1 MKKITTKYSTA
12 KSVDNNKPLPYI
24 SRFITNEIPH
34 VGDIGVSELVVLKR
48 FEEYLEKYPYIE
60 TLIFEFGDY
69 FTFKGYLK
77 EKKVKVS
84 TNEGIQTEIDYEP
97 KVKLLTDCHIRLR
110 YSVIDDTQDDKQRM
124 EYFLEIQYKNN
135 KHIEFINKSIELIK
149 NAFLK
154 KRENFSL
161 KNNYEDD
168 SEYDIE
174 DDIEPSFLR
183 PFTVEELT
191 KASLFKVALLNYK
204 LSFFGNNEDLT
215 DLVGYLFK
223 TDAPKIRALSYIGY
237 DEKSRGYYFPEF
249 AYNAKGERL
258 KINADKYFTDAN
270 IKPFKNCNDTII
282 SGLEPIDLQQFITLI
297 NTAYGYKGLLALGF
311 YVSSLFSNQIFKHYG
326 FFPILSLYGSP
337 HTGKSFLSKLLNRCL
352 FIDSEG
358 QTMTS
363 SNTAKGELRKIS
375 QTSSLVCALLEGR
388 KNSRFDYDS
397 ILPLYNRNTL
407 YSRATASKDN
417 SIHDLHFR
425 TALSFVWN
433 HECFTSKAAKERV
446 ISLYFPD
453 SDITENTRKE
463 WIELNKYTPEQLA
476 RVGDFLL
483 RNRTR
488 IESELIG
495 WITHYATSLKND
507 GVIVSRIAENYAI
520 ALGSI
525 RCFMELTRI
534 STIDTESLARYT
546 FECARNKLEI
556 AKTELHLAEQFFELI
571 RELDNKDTQDHGV
584 VCTDGTVVIHLPTTL
599 SYLKS
604 LGNFADKEF
613 DRREL
618 VHQLKKHER
627 FITIKSTRYFG
638 NICDAYHFKK
648 TYSIILKL
656 TALQPYKIFKLLPF
670 NWLYFNSVSNM

>member
-1 MKKITTKYSTA
+1 MKKIITKTTTKYSTPIS
-12 KSVDNNKPLPYI
+12 KGNDKPLPYI
-24 SRFITNEIPH
+24 SRLIINEIPH
-34 VGDIGVSELVVLKR
+34 VTSIELAYESLALDEFKAYR
-48 FEEYLEKYPYIE
+48 EKYPYIE
-60 TLIFEFGDY
+60 TLIFELGHY

-124 EYFLEIQYKNN
+124 EYFLEIQYNN
-135 KHIEFINKSIELIK
+135 ID
-149 NAFLK
+149 
-154 KRENFSL
+154 NFSRI
-161 KNNYEDD
+161 NHHQDD
-168 SEYDIE
+168 LENDL
-174 DDIEPSFLR
+174 DDYLPDDFDFPFPK
-183 PFTVEELT
+183 PFTVDELT

-237 DEKSRGYYFPEF
+237 DEKSQGYYFPEF
-249 AYNAKGERL
+249 AYNAKGEKL

-270 IKPFKNCNDTII
+270 IKPFKNYNDTII
-282 SGLEPIDLQQFITLI
+282 SGLKEIDLQQFITLI

-311 YVSSLFSNQIFKHYG
+311 YIASLFSQKIFDHYC
-326 FFPILSLYGSP
+326 FFPFLSLYGSP

-453 SDITENTRKE
+453 SDITENTRKA

-483 RNRTR
+483 SNRMR
-488 IESELIG
+488 IESELIE

-525 RCFMELTRI
+525 RCFMELIGI

-546 FECARNKLEI
+546 FECAMNKLEI

-571 RELDNKDTQDHGV
+571 RELDNKDTQYHGV

-599 SYLKS
+599 SHLKG
-604 LGNFADKEF
+604 LGNFSDKEF
-613 DRREL
+613 DKREL

-648 TYSIILKL
+648 NL
-656 TALQPYKIFKLLPF
+656 
-670 NWLYFNSVSNM
+670 

>member
-1 MKKITTKYSTA
+1 
-12 KSVDNNKPLPYI
+12 
-24 SRFITNEIPH
+24 
-34 VGDIGVSELVVLKR
+34 
-48 FEEYLEKYPYIE
+48 
-60 TLIFEFGDY
+60 
-69 FTFKGYLK
+69 
-77 EKKVKVS
+77 
-84 TNEGIQTEIDYEP
+84 
-97 KVKLLTDCHIRLR
+97 
-110 YSVIDDTQDDKQRM
+110 M
-124 EYFLEIQYKNN
+124 EYFLEIQSEND
-135 KHIEFINKSIELIK
+135 
-149 NAFLK
+149 
-154 KRENFSL
+154 RESDYENSL
-161 KNNYEDD
+161 
-168 SEYDIE
+168 
-174 DDIEPSFLR
+174 LR
-183 PFTVEELT
+183 PFTVDELT

-223 TDAPKIRALSYIGY
+223 TDTPKIRALSYIGY
-237 DEKSRGYYFPEF
+237 DEKSQGYYFPEF

-270 IKPFKNCNDTII
+270 IKPFKNYNDTII

-311 YVSSLFSNQIFKHYG
+311 YVSSLFSNQVFKHYG
-326 FFPILSLYGSP
+326 FFPILSLHGSP
-337 HTGKSFLSKLLNRCL
+337 HTGKSFISKLLNRCL

-407 YSRATASKDN
+407 YSRATSSKDN

-446 ISLYFPD
+446 ISLYFAD
-453 SDITENTRKE
+453 CDITENTRKA

-476 RVGDFLL
+476 SVGDFLL
-483 RNRTR
+483 SNRTR

-495 WITHYATSLKND
+495 SITHYATSLKND

-525 RCFMELTRI
+525 RCLMELTRLNTI
-534 STIDTESLARYT
+534 DTLETIDTESLVRYT
-546 FECARNKLEI
+546 FECAMDKLEI

-571 RELDNKDTQDHGV
+571 REFDNEDTQFHGV
-584 VCTDGTVVIHLPTTL
+584 AVCTDGTVVIHLPTTL
-599 SYLKS
+599 KYLTS
-604 LGNFADKEF
+604 LENFSEKEF
-613 DRREL
+613 DKKEL
-618 VHQLKKHER
+618 INQLKRHDR
-627 FITIKSTRYFG
+627 FIAIKSTRIFSVV
-638 NICDAYHFKK
+638 CDAYHFKK
-648 TYSIILKL
+648 NL
-656 TALQPYKIFKLLPF
+656 
-670 NWLYFNSVSNM
+670 

>member
-1 MKKITTKYSTA
+1 MKITKTTKYSIPIFE
-12 KSVDNNKPLPYI
+12 SNEKPLPYI
-24 SRFITNEIPH
+24 SRLITDEIPH
-34 VGDIGVSELVVLKR
+34 VGDTGLLELCALNEFKAYR
-48 FEEYLEKYPYIE
+48 EKYPYIE
-60 TLIFEFGDY
+60 TLIFEFSDY

-124 EYFLEIQYKNN
+124 EYFLEIQYKN
-135 KHIEFINKSIELIK
+135 IEFLK
-149 NAFLK
+149 NTDFK
-154 KRENFSL
+154 KYENFSL

-168 SEYDIE
+168 SEYDIEDDIE

-237 DEKSRGYYFPEF
+237 DEKSQGYYFPEF

-270 IKPFKNCNDTII
+270 IKPFKHYNDTII
-282 SGLEPIDLQQFITLI
+282 SGLESTDLPLLVNQLYI
-297 NTAYGYKGLLALGF
+297 AYGCKGLLALGF
-311 YVSSLFSNQIFKHYG
+311 YVASLFSHKVFEHYG
-326 FFPILSLYGSP
+326 FFPMLSLYGSP

-352 FIDSEG
+352 FIDNEG

-453 SDITENTRKE
+453 SDITENTRKA
-463 WIELNKYTPEQLA
+463 WIELNKYTPKQLA
-476 RVGDFLL
+476 SVGDFLL
-483 RNRTR
+483 SNRER
-488 IESELIG
+488 FEPGLID
-495 WITHYATSLKND
+495 WITHYATLLKDN
-507 GVIVSRIAENYAI
+507 GITVSRIAENYAI
-520 ALGSI
+520 ALGGI
-525 RCFMELTRI
+525 YALTQAEGVFIQFHNNNFDELKDY
-534 STIDTESLARYT
+534 TI
-546 FECARNKLEI
+546 ECARDKLEI

-571 RELDNKDTQDHGV
+571 RELDNKGTQDHGV

-604 LGNFADKEF
+604 FGNFSDKEF
-613 DRREL
+613 YKREL

-648 TYSIILKL
+648 NL
-656 TALQPYKIFKLLPF
+656 
-670 NWLYFNSVSNM
+670 